1 MKKDDYE
8 VLTTKEAVKQQT
20 LDLETHMDRE
30 LEREK
35 DRVKRKV
42 TYALV
47 MLTVIYLISIVAFH
61 NLEGW
66 TWEDSLYFTTSTIT
80 TVGYGDLTPHT
91 YYGRLFTVP
100 LMLIGVGVGLYVIYA
115 VQDYGRTKLDT
126 VAKHVDMISD
136 LSNGKKR
143 K

>member
-1 MKKDDYE
+1 VKKDEYE
-8 VLTTKEAVKQQT
+8 VLTSKEAVRQQT

-47 MLTVIYLISIVAFH
+47 MLAAVYLISIVAFH

-136 LSNGKKR
+136 IANGKR
-143 K
+143 RR

>member
-136 LSNGKKR
+136 LANGKKR